1 MDQLLNIFNIPELR
15 RRIFFLL
22 GMLFIFRLGAH
33 VPTPGVNAHVMNMLI
48 SQQAGGFLGFFDLF
62 SGGALGQFAI
72 FSLGIMPY
80 ISASI
85 ILQLLTSV
93 VPQLEALSKEGEA
106 GRKKIT
112 QYTRY
117 LTVVICMIQA
127 TAVTF
132 WLKTVKVGG
141 VALVPNYNIMFIIT
155 TVLTL
160 TAGTIF
166 LMWLG
171 EQMTE
176 YGIGNGMSMLILA
189 GIIARIP
196 TQIGRIIGLMQGGTL
211 SLFQVLFFIAILIV
225 LTAVAVVSQQSF
237 RKIPV
242 QYAQRI
248 IGRKIYRG
256 QSTELPLKIDYS
268 GVIAVIFAS
277 SVMVIPSMIVKLL
290 ERPGQTSAL
299 NKIFEVINS
308 LFSAGHIV
316 YILIYSALII
326 FFCYF
331 YTAITFNPNDLAEN
345 MKKNG
350 GFIPG
355 IRPGQPTA
363 EYINNIL
370 SHITLGGA
378 ILVVIIAIIP
388 DLIGYYTG
396 IGMYFGG
403 TTLLIMVGVTLDL
416 IQQIEA
422 HLLMRHYEG
431 FMKSGKIR
439 GRRI

>member
-1 MDQLLNIFNIPELR
+1 MNPFANIFKIPELR
-15 RRIFFLL
+15 RRVLFLL
-22 GMLFIFRLGAH
+22 GMLLVFRLGAH
-33 VPTPGVNAHVMNMLI
+33 VPTPGVNAHVMNMLV

-62 SGGALGQFAI
+62 SGGALRQFTI

-85 ILQLLTSV
+85 ILQLLTAV
-93 VPQLEALSKEGEA
+93 IPALEALSKEGDA

-117 LTVVICMIQA
+117 LTVGICMIQSS
-127 TAVTF
+127 AVTA
-132 WLKTVKVGG
+132 WLRTIKVGG
-141 VALVPNYNIMFIIT
+141 VSMVANPDLMFFIT

-189 GIIARIP
+189 GIISNVP
-196 TQIGRIIGLMQGGTL
+196 TQIARMVGLMQGGTL
-211 SLFQVLFFIAILIV
+211 SLFQALLFLAAMV
-225 LTAVAVVSQQSF
+225 GLTAVAVISQQSF

-248 IGRKIYRG
+248 VGRKIYRG
-256 QSTELPLKIDYS
+256 QSTQLPLKIDYS

-277 SVMVIPSMIVKLL
+277 SVMVIPSMVSKVF
-290 ERPGQTSAL
+290 ERPGQTGFLQQAL
-299 NKIFEVINS
+299 QFIGNM
-308 LFSAGHIV
+308 FSAGHVV
-316 YILIYSALII
+316 YVILYTALIV

-331 YTAITFNPNDLAEN
+331 YTAISFNPKDLAEN

-350 GFIPG
+350 GFVPG
-355 IRPGQPTA
+355 IRPGGPTSD
-363 EYINNIL
+363 YINSIL
-370 SHITLGGA
+370 THITLGGA
-378 ILVVIIAIIP
+378 ALIVVIAVIP
-388 DLIGYYTG
+388 DLLGYYSG

-403 TTLLIMVGVTLDL
+403 TTLLILVGVSLDL
-416 IQQIEA
+416 VQQVEA

-439 GRRI
+439 GRRA

>member
-1 MDQLLNIFNIPELR
+1 LAIFKIPELR
-15 RRIFFLL
+15 KRVLFVL
-22 GMLFIFRLGAH
+22 GMLFVFRLGAH
-33 VPTPGVNAHVMNMLI
+33 IPTPGVDATVMNALVA
-48 SQQAGGFLGFFDLF
+48 QQTGGFLAFLDLF
-62 SGGALGQFAI
+62 SGGALANFTI

-85 ILQLLTSV
+85 IMQLLTAV
-93 VPQLEALSKEGEA
+93 IPALEALKKEGDA

-117 LTVVICMIQA
+117 LTVGICVVQS

-132 WLKTVKVGG
+132 WLKTVEMGG
-141 VALVPNYNIMFIIT
+141 MALVPNFSVGFQAT
-155 TVLTL
+155 TVITL

-176 YGIGNGMSMLILA
+176 YGIGNGMSLLILA
-189 GIIARIP
+189 GIVASLP
-196 TQIGRIIGLMQGGTL
+196 GQIVSMFAMWKAGSLTLFAIIFFGV
-211 SLFQVLFFIAILIV
+211 VLIG
-225 LTAVAVVSQQSF
+225 LTAVAVMSQQSF

-256 QSTELPLKIDYS
+256 QSTQLPLKIDYS

-277 SVMVIPSMIVKLL
+277 SVMIFPSMVAQFM
-290 ERPGQTSAL
+290 ERPGQTGMMAM
-299 NKIFEVINS
+299 IVDFINTWIS
-308 LFSAGHIV
+308 PGQ
-316 YILIYSALII
+316 LIHTVFYMALII

-331 YTAITFNPNDLAEN
+331 YTAITFNPTDVADN

-350 GFIPG
+350 GFVPG
-355 IRPGQPTA
+355 IRPGKPTA
-363 EYINNIL
+363 EYINSIL

-378 ILVVIIAIIP
+378 ILIVIIAVIP
-388 DLIGYYTG
+388 DLMAQSMGVS
-396 IGMYFGG
+396 MYFGG
-403 TTLLIMVGVTLDL
+403 TTILIMVGVSLDTV
-416 IQQIEA
+416 QQVES

-431 FMKSGKIR
+431 FMKSGKIK
-439 GRRI
+439 GRRG

>member
-1 MDQLLNIFNIPELR
+1 MDQILNIFKIPELR
-15 RRIFFLL
+15 KRVFFTF
-22 GMLFIFRLGAH
+22 GMLLVFRIGAH

-85 ILQLLTSV
+85 ILQLLTAV
-93 VPQLEALSKEGEA
+93 IPQLEALSKEGDA

-117 LTVVICMIQA
+117 LTVVICIIQA
-127 TAVTF
+127 TAVTL
-132 WLKTVKVGG
+132 WLKTVKIGDI
-141 VALVPNYNIMFIIT
+141 ALVPNYNPMFVIT

-189 GIIARIP
+189 GIIVRIP
-196 TQIGRIIGLMQGGTL
+196 GQIGRMAGLMQGGTL
-211 SLFQVLFFIAILIV
+211 SLFQVLFFIIV
-225 LTAVAVVSQQSF
+225 MIVMTAVAVVSQQSY

-256 QSTELPLKIDYS
+256 QSTNLPLKIDYS
-268 GVIAVIFAS
+268 GVIAVIFS
-277 SVMVIPSMIVKLL
+277 SSIMVIPTMIAKLL
-290 ERPGQTSAL
+290 ERPGQTGTF
-299 NKIFEVINS
+299 NKILETINS
-308 LFSAGHIV
+308 IFSAGHIV
-316 YILIYSALII
+316 YIIIYSALII

-350 GFIPG
+350 GFVPG

-370 SHITLGGA
+370 THITLGGA
-378 ILVVIIAIIP
+378 LLIVLIAVIP

-403 TTLLIMVGVTLDL
+403 TTLLIMVGVSLDL

-422 HLLMRHYEG
+422 HLVMRHYDG
-431 FMKSGKIR
+431 FMKTGKIR
-439 GRRI
+439 GRRM